1 MTTRGSGAPSV
12 GTHDAPR
19 TGACEEQNV
28 LNLDFTSEQEMLRTT
43 VRGVLASSSPIT
55 AVRELEDDPIGY
67 SPLLWKQLAELDLIG
82 LLLPEAYGGSEMT
95 ALEGV
100 VLYEELG
107 RSMAPVPH
115 FVSAVLCGGALAL
128 AGSDAQRSEW
138 LPKIV
143 TGDAVLTPAWLE
155 PESGFG
161 PAGVQMRAVS
171 EGDGFRLTGTK
182 RHVYFAR
189 AATRLLVLARTGS
202 SPHDVDLFLVAT
214 DSPGVQIN
222 QKFSIASDAQYD
234 VTFDGVF
241 VDSSERI
248 GPESS
253 GWSTWQSV
261 MQDGCILL
269 AGQAMG
275 GARAALDM
283 TVQYAKDRH
292 QFDKPLGAF
301 QAIAHGLA
309 DAVTTVD
316 GGDTLVHQAAWAR
329 SADRPVDR
337 LAPMAK
343 LFACRTYRDVTA
355 LAQQV
360 FGGIGFT
367 LEVDVQLHFRRAKQ
381 LQLSWWDTRY
391 LEELVASAV
400 LTPRA

>member
-1 MTTRGSGAPSV
+1 MTTLGSGASSV

-19 TGACEEQNV
+19 TDGCEEQNV

-43 VRGVLASSSPIT
+43 VRGVLASSSPVT